1 MNIMLDNSATEANKQ
16 ANEVF
21 VAQQRIQVEEDKSAV
36 YLEYGLWGI
45 GLFLFFYIFI
55 TKPTDDGFMVTLLKA
70 LCTLVPAA
78 VFFWMKKQA
87 ESYFAA
93 LMQKVNAAASEID
106 NYIRQRGVIL
116 GNLFQLTKE
125 SVSLDKD
132 VMAKVA
138 AYRGGVS
145 PDGGNRNE
153 VASAIDNGFRALLP
167 QIEAYPDLKAHS
179 AIADAMQQN
188 QYLEREITATR
199 THYNDLVAQWNRDV
213 FQWPIKRMVAAKMRL
228 KTLIPFALG
237 ADEKRNMENVS
248 YS

>member
-1 MNIMLDNSATEANKQ
+1 MDIMLDNSATEANKN

-21 VAQQRIQVEEDKSAV
+21 VAQQRVQIEEDKSAT

-55 TKPTDDGFMVTLLKA
+55 TKPQNDGFMVTLLKA
-70 LCTLVPAA
+70 LCTLAPAA
-78 VFFWMKKQA
+78 IFFWQKKQA
-87 ESYFAA
+87 EAYFAS
-93 LMQKVNAAASEID
+93 LMQKVNSAASQID
-106 NYIRQRGVIL
+106 NYIKQRGVIL
-116 GNLFQLTKE
+116 GNLFQLTKDAIK
-125 SVSLDKD
+125 LDKE
-132 VMAKVA
+132 VMSSVA

-179 AIADAMQQN
+179 AIAQAMQEN
-188 QYLEREITATR
+188 TLLEKEVTATR
-199 THYNDLVAQWNRDV
+199 TLYNDLVFQWNRDV
-213 FQWPIKRMVAAKMRL
+213 FQWPIKRMVAAKMHL
-228 KTLIPFALG
+228 KTLIPFALS
-237 ADEKRNMENVS
+237 AEDKRAMENVS